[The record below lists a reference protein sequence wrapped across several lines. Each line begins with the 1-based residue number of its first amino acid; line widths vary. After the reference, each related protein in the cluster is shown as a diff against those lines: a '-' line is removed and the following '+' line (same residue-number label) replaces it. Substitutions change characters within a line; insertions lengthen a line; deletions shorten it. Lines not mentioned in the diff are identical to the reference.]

1 MVRLLFI
8 HPLHCTLFDP
18 NIKNELKLF
27 WIYQIIASVSQR
39 NYIHFKFTFNKYFS
53 SKSDEK
59 WSVGRLPDLYWN
71 TSNPM

>member
-1 MVRLLFI
+1 MVRLVFI

-39 NYIHFKFTFNKYFS
+39 NLHK
-53 SKSDEK
+53 
-59 WSVGRLPDLYWN
+59 
-71 TSNPM
+71 